1 MLQTLALAAA
11 PRGSDVF
18 LGIDVSSKSWH
29 VTARCLGE
37 TALSVNLP
45 PSRSALSRVLDGL
58 AGCRMH
64 SVYEAGAFGYTL
76 HDWLKEQ
83 GVDSIVASP
92 AHIPVEVGNR
102 IKTDR
107 RDSLKLATTL
117 EAGLLRPVF
126 IPPMR
131 QRADRELVRQRDRLQ
146 RHRRAAMIRL
156 RAFFLTYAIACPY
169 PAGRPWR
176 GPLQRWLRDLKL
188 EDESLQQVLDE
199 SRGLFFDLETRLR
212 DLEKRLR
219 AMAHAEPYAAS
230 TELLTSIPGIAE
242 INALTLAVELGDLR
256 RFQSGESLS
265 AYLGLTPSEYSSGDK
280 VRHGRITRCGN
291 RLVRTLLVEASWVV
305 IRKDER
311 LRAVYQ
317 KLKRTRGAK
326 RALVAVARRL
336 CHCLVAMARTGEL
349 YRAQTT

>member
-1 MLQTLALAAA
+1 MLRSLGSAVL
-11 PRGSDVF
+11 PRGSDAF
-18 LGIDVSSKSWH
+18 IGIDVSVKSWQ
-29 VTARCLGE
+29 VTVRCLGE
-37 TALSVNLP
+37 TAFSASLP
-45 PSRSALSRVLDGL
+45 PSRQALSRVLERL
-58 AGCRMH
+58 EGCRIH

-92 AHIPVEVGNR
+92 SHIPIEVGNR
-102 IKTDR
+102 VKTDR

-117 EAGLLRPVF
+117 EAGLLRPIF

-156 RAFFLTYAIACPY
+156 RAFLLTYAVPCPF
-169 PAGRPWR
+169 PAGQPWR
-176 GPLQRWLRDLKL
+176 GPLQRWLRDLKV
-188 EDESLQQVLDE
+188 DDPALQQVLEE
-199 SRGLFFDLETRLR
+199 SRSLFFDLEKRLKDLEARLR
-212 DLEKRLR
+212 K
-219 AMAHAEPYAAS
+219 MARQEPYAAS
-230 TELLTSIPGIAE
+230 TALLTSVPGIAE

-256 RFQSGESLS
+256 RFDSGESLS

-291 RLVRTLLVEASWVV
+291 RFVRTLLVEASWVV
-305 IRKDER
+305 IRKDPR
-311 LRAVYQ
+311 LKAVYL

-326 RALVAVARRL
+326 RALIAVARRL

-349 YRAQTT
+349 YRSQAA